1 MTLKWLQ
8 RRSCGCSL
16 RQCRFCRRPDTTACR
31 VDVRTRVGTVPACAD
46 VRAAAWRLVMTTA
59 ELLIDCC
66 CILLLLLLSRRL
78 VICMHD
84 AHRQH
89 VFTQFSP
96 VSLLQTS
103 FYRNSSFVY
112 IHHHLIGAIGT
123 QKVSCLCLLDLS
135 AAFDT
140 IDHDILITRLSSWF
154 GIHGSVLSWFKSYHS
169 VISLLRCQMWSCR
182 FAVYSALSARLY
194 GDRSAVLRHA
204 PVGLVYSLYSDV
216 ARVLLPGRHGR
227 VVTKSSRSESHLA
240 LVVQKRIWL
249 KFFLQ

>member
-1 MTLKWLQ
+1 
-8 RRSCGCSL
+8 
-16 RQCRFCRRPDTTACR
+16 
-31 VDVRTRVGTVPACAD
+31 
-46 VRAAAWRLVMTTA
+46 MTTA

-112 IHHHLIGAIGT
+112 IHDHLIGAIGT

-140 IDHDILITRLSSWF
+140 IDHDILIIRLSSWF
-154 GIHGSVLSWFKSYHS
+154 GIYGSVLSWFKSY
-169 VISLLRCQMWSCR
+169 L
-182 FAVYSALSARLY
+182 
-194 GDRSAVLRHA
+194 
-204 PVGLVYSLYSDV
+204 
-216 ARVLLPGRHGR
+216 
-227 VVTKSSRSESHLA
+227 SSRCFRVKCEAVDLQSIA
-240 LVVQKRIWL
+240 LYQLGYTAIDQRC
-249 KFFLQ
+249 